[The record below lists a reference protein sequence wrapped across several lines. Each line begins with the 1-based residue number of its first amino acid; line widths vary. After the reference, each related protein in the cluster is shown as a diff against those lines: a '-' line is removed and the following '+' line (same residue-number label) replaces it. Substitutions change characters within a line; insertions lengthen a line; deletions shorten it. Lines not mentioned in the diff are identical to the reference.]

1 MRRSLPG
8 LFDRFFEDYS
18 QKTGGFSVS
27 LPLIGIMG
35 VFILLAVLFLLGMPV
50 SFAMCIVG
58 FCGFW
63 YVVSF
68 KAAITMVGADIWSIF
83 SKYGLTVVPF
93 FIFLGYL
100 AFNSGIAEKLYNTAY
115 KWVGHWNG
123 GLAIAT
129 IGADELFAAI
139 CGSNTAPA
147 ATMGAVALPQMK
159 KYNYDTILSSGTV
172 VTGGTLGTV
181 MPPSVVL
188 IIIGLQTEQ
197 SIIKLFLGGILPA
210 ILLGILFVLT
220 IWVLCRIN
228 PKLGP
233 AGPKTNL
240 KDKVK
245 SLTGIVEAIAIFS
258 LVIGGLYAG
267 LFTPT
272 EAGAVGVFFTL
283 IVTAL
288 TRRLTRKGLVN
299 SITDTLKI
307 SCMVFFL
314 VTGAIIFGRFLAVT
328 RLPFMVADFASG
340 LPTSPY
346 VILAVILLIY
356 LIGGCFMDS
365 LGFLVLTIPIFF
377 PLGMTLGFDP
387 IWYAVILTMVTTMGA
402 ITPPVGVNIYV
413 VKALAP
419 EIELGTIFKSVSFF
433 LLACI
438 VCVIILII
446 FPQIVLFI
454 PEMAH

>member
-1 MRRSLPG
+1 
-8 LFDRFFEDYS
+8 
-18 QKTGGFSVS
+18 VS
-27 LPLIGIMG
+27 LTLVGIIGII
-35 VFILLAVLFLLGMPV
+35 ILLAVLFFLGMPV
-50 SFAMCIVG
+50 GFAMAIVG

-68 KAAITMVGADIWSIF
+68 NAAITMVGADIWSTF
-83 SKYGLTVVPF
+83 SKYGLTVVPL

-100 AFNSGIAEKLYNTAY
+100 AFNSGIAERLYNVAY
-115 KWVGHWNG
+115 RWFGHWRG

-139 CGSNTAPA
+139 CGSNTATA
-147 ATMGAVALPQMK
+147 ATMGTVALPQMN
-159 KYNYDTILSSGTV
+159 KYKYDTMLSSGTV

-188 IIIGLQTEQ
+188 IVIGLQTEQ

-210 ILLGILFVLT
+210 ILLGLLFVLT
-220 IWVLCRIN
+220 IFVICRIN
-228 PKLGP
+228 PSYGP
-233 AGPKTNL
+233 AGPKTSF
-240 KDKVK
+240 KEKII
-245 SLTGIVEAIAIFS
+245 SLTGVIEAVVIFI

-272 EAGAVGVFFTL
+272 EAGAVGVFFALVVTL
-283 IVTAL
+283 A
-288 TRRLTRKGLVN
+288 TRRITWKGIV
-299 SITDTLKI
+299 SSVVETLKI
-307 SCMVFFL
+307 SSMVFFL

-340 LPTSPY
+340 LPVSPY
-346 VILAVILLIY
+346 IILAFILAIY
-356 LIGGCFMDS
+356 LIGGCFVDS

-377 PLGMTLGFDP
+377 PLGMALGFDP
-387 IWYAVILTMVTTMGA
+387 IWYSIILTMVTTMGA

-419 EIELGTIFKSVSFF
+419 EIPLGTIFKSVSFF
-433 LLACI
+433 LVACI
-438 VCVIILII
+438 VSIIILII
-446 FPQIVLFI
+446 FPQIILVI
-454 PEMAH
+454 PGMAY

>member
-1 MRRSLPG
+1 MSA
-8 LFDRFFEDYS
+8 
-18 QKTGGFSVS
+18 T
-27 LPLIGIMG
+27 LIGIIG
-35 VFILLAVLFLLGMPV
+35 ILILLAVLFFLGMPV
-50 SFAMCIVG
+50 GFAMGIVG

-68 KAAITMVGADIWSIF
+68 KAAINVVGADIWGTF
-83 SKYGLTVVPF
+83 SKYGLTVIPL

-100 AFNSGIAEKLYNTAY
+100 AFNSGIAERLYNAAY
-115 KWVGHWNG
+115 KWFGHWRG

-139 CGSNTAPA
+139 CGSNTATA
-147 ATMGAVALPQMK
+147 ATMGTVALPQMT
-159 KYNYDTILSSGTV
+159 KYKYDTRLSSGTV

-188 IIIGLQTEQ
+188 IVIGLQTEQ
-197 SIIKLFLGGILPA
+197 SIIKLFLAGILPA

-220 IWVLCRIN
+220 IFVLCRIK
-228 PKLGP
+228 PEYGP
-233 AGPKTNL
+233 AGPKTSFKEKL
-240 KDKVK
+240 I
-245 SLTGIVEAIAIFS
+245 SLVGVIEAIAIFV

-283 IVTAL
+283 LVTVVS
-288 TRRLTRKGLVN
+288 RRLSWKGFID
-299 SITDTLKI
+299 SIRDSLKI

-328 RLPFMVADFASG
+328 RLPFIIAEVASS
-340 LPTSPY
+340 LPVSPD
-346 VILAVILLIY
+346 VVLALILIIY
-356 LIGGCFMDS
+356 LIGGCFIDS

-377 PLGMTLGFDP
+377 PLGMALGFDP
-387 IWYAVILTMVTTMGA
+387 IWYAIILTMVTTMGA

-438 VCVIILII
+438 VCIILLII
-446 FPQIVLFI
+446 FPDIVLFI
-454 PEMAH
+454 PNMAQ

>member
-1 MRRSLPG
+1 MSATLVG
-8 LFDRFFEDYS
+8 I
-18 QKTGGFSVS
+18 
-27 LPLIGIMG
+27 IGI
-35 VFILLAVLFLLGMPV
+35 VILLAVLFFLGMPV
-50 SFAMCIVG
+50 GFAMGIVG

-68 KAAITMVGADIWSIF
+68 NAAINVVGTDIWATF
-83 SKYGLTVVPF
+83 SKYGLTVIPL

-100 AFNSGIAEKLYNTAY
+100 AFNSGIAERLYNAAY
-115 KWVGHWNG
+115 KWFGHWRG

-139 CGSNTAPA
+139 CGSNTATA
-147 ATMGAVALPQMK
+147 ATMGTVALPQMT
-159 KYNYDTILSSGTV
+159 KYRYDTRLSSGTV

-188 IIIGLQTEQ
+188 IVIGLQTEQ
-197 SIIKLFLGGILPA
+197 SIIKLFLAGILPA

-220 IWVLCRIN
+220 IFVLCRVK
-228 PKLGP
+228 PEYGP
-233 AGPKTNL
+233 AGPKTSFKEKL
-240 KDKVK
+240 I
-245 SLTGIVEAIAIFS
+245 SLAGVIEAITIFV

-283 IVTAL
+283 LVTVG
-288 TRRLTRKGLVN
+288 TKRLTWKGFID
-299 SITDTLKI
+299 SIRDSLKI

-328 RLPFMVADFASG
+328 RLPFIIAELAAS
-340 LPTSPY
+340 LPVSPY
-346 VILAVILLIY
+346 VVLTLILIIY
-356 LIGGCFMDS
+356 LVGGCFIDS

-377 PLGMTLGFDP
+377 PLGMALGFDP
-387 IWYAVILTMVTTMGA
+387 IWYAIILTMVTTMGA

-433 LLACI
+433 LMACI
-438 VCVIILII
+438 VCIIILIV
-446 FPQIVLFI
+446 FPDIVLFI
-454 PEMAH
+454 PNMAK

>member
-1 MRRSLPG
+1 MSA
-8 LFDRFFEDYS
+8 
-18 QKTGGFSVS
+18 T
-27 LPLIGIMG
+27 LIGIIG
-35 VFILLAVLFLLGMPV
+35 ILILLAVLFFLGMPV
-50 SFAMCIVG
+50 GFAMGIVG

-68 KAAITMVGADIWSIF
+68 KAAINVVGTDIWGTF
-83 SKYGLTVVPF
+83 SKYGLTVIPL

-100 AFNSGIAEKLYNTAY
+100 AFNSGIAERLYNAAY
-115 KWVGHWNG
+115 KWFGHWRG

-139 CGSNTAPA
+139 CGSNTATA
-147 ATMGAVALPQMK
+147 ATMGTVALPQMT
-159 KYNYDTILSSGTV
+159 KYKYDTRLSSGTV

-188 IIIGLQTEQ
+188 IVIGLQTEQ
-197 SIIKLFLGGILPA
+197 SIIKLFLAGILPA

-220 IWVLCRIN
+220 IFVICRIK
-228 PKLGP
+228 PEYGP
-233 AGPKTNL
+233 AGPKTSL
-240 KDKVK
+240 KEKLI
-245 SLTGIVEAIAIFS
+245 SLAGVIEAITIFV

-267 LFTPT
+267 FFTPT

-283 IVTAL
+283 LVTVG
-288 TRRLTRKGLVN
+288 TRRLTWKGFID
-299 SITDTLKI
+299 SIRDSLKI

-328 RLPFMVADFASG
+328 RLPFIIAEVASS
-340 LPTSPY
+340 LPVSPY
-346 VILAVILLIY
+346 VVLALILIIY
-356 LIGGCFMDS
+356 LIGGCFIDS

-377 PLGMTLGFDP
+377 PLGIALGFDP
-387 IWYAVILTMVTTMGA
+387 IWYAIILTMVTTMGA

-419 EIELGTIFKSVSFF
+419 EIELSTIFKSVSFF

-438 VCVIILII
+438 VCIILLII
-446 FPQIVLFI
+446 FPDIVLLI
-454 PEMAH
+454 PNMAQ